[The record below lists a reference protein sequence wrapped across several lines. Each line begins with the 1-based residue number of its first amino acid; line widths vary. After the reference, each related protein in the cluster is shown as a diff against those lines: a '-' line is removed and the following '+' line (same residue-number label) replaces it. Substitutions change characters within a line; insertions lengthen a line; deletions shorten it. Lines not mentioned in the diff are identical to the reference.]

1 MKSNRLIWVAMAA
14 IAFAAVPVG
23 AAAAA
28 GIKNIPNIDLQSR
41 CKRSERA
48 MAAMMGAS
56 AQPGRDFES
65 CLRAEREARKAIE
78 AAWPDIPASYK
89 SFCINPAVYSP
100 SYIEWIACLEM
111 LIDLRK
117 LRAAKP

>member
-14 IAFAAVPVG
+14 IAFVAVPV
-23 AAAAA
+23 ADAA
-28 GIKNIPNIDLQSR
+28 GFKDIPNIDLQSR

-65 CLRAEREARKAIE
+65 CLRAEQEARKAIE

-89 SFCINPAVYSP
+89 SFCINPTAYSP

-117 LRAAKP
+117 LRAAKPQ